1 MRDEYD
7 FSNARPNPY
16 AAMFPKQS
24 ITIRLDT
31 QTLAYFKTL
40 ADQLGVPYQS
50 LINFYL
56 RDCAINKRQPAWT

>member
-7 FSNARPNPY
+7 FSNAVPSPWADRL
-16 AAMFPKQS
+16 KQS

-31 QTLAYFKTL
+31 PTLEYFRML
-40 ADQLGVPYQS
+40 GVELGVPYQS

-56 RDCAINKRQPAWT
+56 RDCAMKGRRPDWT

>member
-7 FSNARPNPY
+7 FSNARPNPW
-16 AAMFPKQS
+16 AEKLKQS

-31 QTLAYFKTL
+31 QTLMYFKTL

-56 RDCAINKRQPAWT
+56 RDCALNKRRPEWTK